1 MTKSLTLPTTNKHFV
16 NNRRLNLVYEKM
28 KTKSC
33 SNEDAAV
40 TSNIS
45 AQTVQSFVEDG
56 RG

>member
-1 MTKSLTLPTTNKHFV
+1 
-16 NNRRLNLVYEKM
+16 M